1 MKKMSTKV
9 LYLVSSVAILLVLS
23 PAIATP
29 KTPLERVIEG
39 AKMEGTVTMISPIG
53 FPSEGYVRLRKE
65 IRQKYGVDLKFKYER
80 GWIPK
85 DYTKALTEHKAG
97 VTPTFDLFVTSPTF
111 VLRGIKAGILEKV
124 DWEPLLA
131 EGTPPEAIVGTPP
144 QLKIMHGYGL
154 IWYDTISGGIIYN
167 PTKIPA
173 DEVPV
178 TMMDLANPKWKGD
191 VGVHKSTTTWL
202 SYCWAVG
209 KEKGFSTL
217 RAIVKNG
224 GIVGNSQE
232 NIPRYLMGEIK
243 MTYISAQSVPQ
254 IRAKGVPA
262 EWQTLYRPI
271 VQGFLAPIR
280 KGAPHPN
287 AAKLVNIYL
296 ASPEGFKLLN
306 EVSGKPSIY
315 YPNNITYDILLKDK
329 KRGVTPI
336 FANDANGILPFSV
349 TEEAKPWEKEIK
361 AILAGR

>member
-1 MKKMSTKV
+1 MIKMSTKV

-23 PAIATP
+23 PALATP

-39 AKMEGTVTMISPIG
+39 AKKEGTVTMISPIG
-53 FPSEGYVRLRKE
+53 FPSTGYVRLRRE
-65 IRQKYGVDLKFKYER
+65 LRQKYGVDLDFKYER

-97 VTPTFDLFVTSPTF
+97 VIPTFDLFVTSAVY

-131 EGTPPEAIVGTPP
+131 EGTPREAIFGIPP
-144 QLKIMHGYGL
+144 QLEILHGYGL
-154 IWYDTISGGIIYN
+154 SWYSTISGGIIYN

-178 TMMDLANPKWKGD
+178 TLMDLANPKWKGD
-191 VGVHKSTTTWL
+191 VGVHKATSIWL
-202 SYCWAVG
+202 GLTWAVG

-243 MTYISAQSVPQ
+243 MTYISSQSLPQ
-254 IRAKGVPA
+254 ITAKGVPA
-262 EWQTLYRPI
+262 EWQTLYRPLI
-271 VQGFLAPIR
+271 SVFGAPIR
-280 KGAPHPN
+280 KGAPHLN

-296 ASPEGFKLLN
+296 ASPEGFKLLH
-306 EVSGKPSIY
+306 EVSGKPSPY
-315 YPNNITYDILLKDK
+315 YPNNIDYDILLKDK
-329 KRGVTPI
+329 KRGLTPI
-336 FANDANGILPFSV
+336 FLHASDYLAWSV
-349 TEEAKPWEKEIK
+349 TEEAQSWEKEIK
-361 AILAGR
+361 EILAGG